1 LRWAEI
7 IIDVGPEATDAVGA
21 ALYAAGCGGFEVREA
36 AQPPAVAGY
45 LPVDD
50 RLEDRLSSLKDALA
64 RLPEYGVTG
73 AGTDLTLHYV
83 EEADWANAWKAF
95 YKPFRVGRRLVV
107 TPPWE
112 HPDLAPDDIPLV
124 IDPGMAFG
132 TGSHPTTQLCLTALE
147 DYVKPGASVAD
158 IGTGSG
164 ILAIAAAK
172 LGAAPVAANDNDPL
186 AVRIARENAAAN
198 GVSVEVT
205 DTLPTG
211 QYTVVVANILADV
224 IIGMSRELNGLI
236 EPDGILI
243 VSGIIDARESDV
255 QKALED
261 VGLTHIETR
270 RQTEWV
276 ALVLQSDAILYR
288 TSREKL

>member
-1 LRWAEI
+1 MRWAEI
-7 IIDVGPEATDAVGA
+7 IIDAGPEATDAVGA

-36 AQPPAVAGY
+36 TQPPTVAGY

-50 RLEDRLSSLKDALA
+50 RLEDRLASLKDALA
-64 RLPEYGVTG
+64 ALPGYGVTG
-73 AGTDLTLHYV
+73 AGTDLTLRYV

-112 HPDLAPDDIPLV
+112 HPELAAADIPLV

-132 TGSHPTTQLCLTALE
+132 TGSHPTTQLCLVALE
-147 DYVKPGASVAD
+147 DHVMPDTSVAD

-172 LGAAPVAANDNDPL
+172 LGARPVAANDNDPL

-205 DTLPTG
+205 DALPSS
-211 QYTVVVANILADV
+211 QYDVVVTNILADV
-224 IIGMSRELNGLI
+224 IIGMATELHGLLS
-236 EPDGILI
+236 PGGILI
-243 VSGIIDARESDV
+243 ASGIIDTRESDV
-255 QKALED
+255 RQALEGI
-261 VGLTHIETR
+261 GLTHSETR

-276 ALVLQSDAILYR
+276 ALVFRRA
-288 TSREKL
+288 EV

>member
-1 LRWAEI
+1 MRWAEI
-7 IIDVGPEATDAVGA
+7 LIEAGAEAIDAVGV
-21 ALYAAGCGGFEVREA
+21 ALNTVGCGGFEVRET

-50 RLEDRLSSLKDALA
+50 RIEDRLAQLKEALA
-64 RLPEYGVTG
+64 RLPEYGIMG
-73 AGTDLTLHYV
+73 AGTDLTLRYV

-95 YKPFRVGRRLVV
+95 YKPFCVGRRLIV

-112 HPDLAPDDIPLV
+112 HPELALDDIPLV

-158 IGTGSG
+158 VGTGSG

-172 LGAAPVAANDNDPL
+172 LGAARVDANDNDPL
-186 AVRIARENAAAN
+186 AVKIARENAGAN

-205 DTLPTG
+205 EALPTG
-211 QYTVVVANILADV
+211 QYDVVVANILADV
-224 IIGMSRELNGLI
+224 IIGLSAELNEMIGPGGHI
-236 EPDGILI
+236 IA
-243 VSGIIDARESDV
+243 SGIIDTREADV

-261 VGLTHIETR
+261 DGLIHVETR

-276 ALVLQSDAILYR
+276 ALIFGNRLGQP
-288 TSREKL
+288 

>member
-1 LRWAEI
+1 MRWTEI
-7 IIDVGPEATDAVGA
+7 LIEAGPEAVDAVGA
-21 ALYAAGCGGFEVREA
+21 ALNAVGCGGFEVRET
-36 AQPPAVAGY
+36 AQPPAIAGY

-50 RLEDRLSSLKDALA
+50 RIEDRLAQLKAALA

-73 AGTDLTLHYV
+73 AGTDLTLRYV

-112 HPDLAPDDIPLV
+112 HPELASDDIPLV

-158 IGTGSG
+158 VGTGSG

-172 LGAAPVAANDNDPL
+172 LGTARVDANDNDPL
-186 AVRIARENAAAN
+186 AVKIARENASAN

-205 DTLPTG
+205 EVLPSS
-211 QYTVVVANILADV
+211 QYDVVVANILADV
-224 IIGMSRELNGLI
+224 IIGMSAELSGLI
-236 EPDGILI
+236 EPGGILI
-243 VSGIIDARESDV
+243 ASGIIDTREADV
-255 QKALED
+255 QKALEE

-276 ALVLQSDAILYR
+276 ALVFQSRLEQ
-288 TSREKL
+288 S

>member
-1 LRWAEI
+1 MRWAEI
-7 IIDVGPEATDAVGA
+7 SIDAGPETTDAVGA
-21 ALYAAGCGGFEVREA
+21 ALYAAGCGGFEVRETA
-36 AQPPAVAGY
+36 HPPAVAGY

-50 RLEDRLSSLKDALA
+50 RLEDRLASLKDALA
-64 RLPEYGVTG
+64 ALPGYGITG
-73 AGTDLTLHYV
+73 AGTDLTLRYV

-95 YKPFRVGRRLVV
+95 YKPFRLGRRLVV

-147 DYVKPGASVAD
+147 DYVTPGASVAD

-172 LGAAPVAANDNDPL
+172 LGASPVAAHDNDPL
-186 AVRIARENAAAN
+186 AVKIARENAAAN
-198 GVSVEVT
+198 GVSVTVT
-205 DTLPTG
+205 DALPTG
-211 QYTVVVANILADV
+211 HYTVVVANILADV
-224 IIGMSRELNGLI
+224 IIGMAAGLHTLLA
-236 EPDGILI
+236 PGGVLI
-243 VSGIIDARESDV
+243 ASGIIDTREDDV
-255 QKALED
+255 RQALESI
-261 VGLTHIETR
+261 GLTPVETR

-276 ALVLQSDAILYR
+276 ALVFQRVVS
-288 TSREKL
+288 S

>member
-1 LRWAEI
+1 MRWAEI
-7 IIDVGPEATDAVGA
+7 IIDAGPEATDAVGV
-21 ALYAAGCGGFEVREA
+21 ALYAAGCGGFEVREG
-36 AQPPAVAGY
+36 AQPPAVVGY

-50 RLEDRLSSLKDALA
+50 RLEDRLGSLKDALA
-64 RLPEYGVTG
+64 ALPGHGVTG

-132 TGSHPTTQLCLTALE
+132 TGSHPTTQLCLVALE
-147 DYVKPGASVAD
+147 DYIKPGASVAD

-172 LGAAPVAANDNDPL
+172 LGASPVAANDNDPL
-186 AVRIARENAAAN
+186 AVKIARENAVAN

-205 DTLPTG
+205 DALPIG
-211 QYTVVVANILADV
+211 RYDAVVANILADV
-224 IIGMSRELNGLI
+224 IIGMSAELNALI
-236 EPDGILI
+236 APGGTL
-243 VSGIIDARESDV
+243 VASGIIDTREADV

-261 VGLTHIETR
+261 VGLAHVETR

-276 ALVLQSDAILYR
+276 ALVFQSTAALHE
-288 TSREKL
+288 TT